1 MDSVNVNNLL
11 VVSDMPC
18 HYRLSFLNND
28 YVTLFFY
35 FCFCFF
41 FASPWKVNMEACAKL
56 VFYHI
61 RSLC

>member
-28 YVTLFFY
+28 YVTLFFFRFFFLF
-35 FCFCFF
+35 FCF
-41 FASPWKVNMEACAKL
+41 AVEGEHGSM
-56 VFYHI
+56 
-61 RSLC
+61 R